1 MHDTIRV
8 NASPNRDLHCSTC
21 RGMLKGRVILMPYP
35 QSTCYWTLR
44 PFVLFQLLP
53 VDQARTRQWHLHL
66 GLQRCHSQ
74 VRMACSIFTTFFISI
89 SLLKHWNIDISFTL
103 NFALFSFR
111 FIAERGEGGQLIH
124 VEKIDEAFHLKPL
137 AGAGTENV
145 KSVPSSDP
153 ERPLSLLSGKPRYN
167 VFHVLKHFL

>member
-1 MHDTIRV
+1 
-8 NASPNRDLHCSTC
+8 
-21 RGMLKGRVILMPYP
+21 MLSSCL
-35 QSTCYWTLR
+35 TLR
-44 PFVLFQLLP
+44 VLVIGLWDPLFCFSFSQSIKPEHDNDIYISGYSDAILRYAWLSLFVQHFYFN
-53 VDQARTRQWHLHL
+53 T
-66 GLQRCHSQ
+66 
-74 VRMACSIFTTFFISI
+74 
-89 SLLKHWNIDISFTL
+89 LLKHWNIDISFTL
-103 NFALFSFR
+103 TFALCSFR

-167 VFHVLKHFL
+167 VFHVFKHFS

>member
-8 NASPNRDLHCSTC
+8 NASPNQDLHCSS

-44 PFVLFQLLP
+44 PFVLFQFLP

-74 VRMACSIFTTFFISI
+74 VRMACSICTTFLFQY
-89 SLLKHWNIDISFTL
+89 LFWNTGFTL
-103 NFALFSFR
+103 TFALFSFR

>member
-1 MHDTIRV
+1 MFCFSFSQSIKPEHDNDIYISGYSD
-8 NASPNRDLHCSTC
+8 A
-21 RGMLKGRVILMPYP
+21 ILRYA
-35 QSTCYWTLR
+35 WL
-44 PFVLFQLLP
+44 VLF
-53 VDQARTRQWHLHL
+53 
-66 GLQRCHSQ
+66 
-74 VRMACSIFTTFFISI
+74 VRPFFISI
-89 SLLKHWNIDISFTL
+89 SLLKHWNIDISLTL
-103 NFALFSFR
+103 TFALFSFR

-167 VFHVLKHFL
+167 VFHGQTLDLNIFYNT

>member
-8 NASPNRDLHCSTC
+8 NASPNQDLHCSN
-21 RGMLKGRVILMPYP
+21 RAMLKGRVILMPYP

-74 VRMACSIFTTFFISI
+74 VRMASSIFTTFWFKY
-89 SLLKHWNIDISFTL
+89 LFWNIDISLTL
-103 NFALFSFR
+103 RLTLALFSFR

>member
-1 MHDTIRV
+1 MLSSCCTFRV
-8 NASPNRDLHCSTC
+8 LVIGVFEALCSVSASPSRSSQNTTMTSTS
-21 RGMLKGRVILMPYP
+21 RVTAMPFSGT
-35 QSTCYWTLR
+35 QC
-44 PFVLFQLLP
+44 LLY
-53 VDQARTRQWHLHL
+53 LYN
-66 GLQRCHSQ
+66 
-74 VRMACSIFTTFFISI
+74 IFISI

-103 NFALFSFR
+103 TFALFSFR

>member
-8 NASPNRDLHCSTC
+8 NASPNQDLHCSS

-74 VRMACSIFTTFFISI
+74 VRMACSNCTTFLF
-89 SLLKHWNIDISFTL
+89 LLKHLNIDISFTL
-103 NFALFSFR
+103 TFALFSFR

-137 AGAGTENV
+137 AGAGIENV